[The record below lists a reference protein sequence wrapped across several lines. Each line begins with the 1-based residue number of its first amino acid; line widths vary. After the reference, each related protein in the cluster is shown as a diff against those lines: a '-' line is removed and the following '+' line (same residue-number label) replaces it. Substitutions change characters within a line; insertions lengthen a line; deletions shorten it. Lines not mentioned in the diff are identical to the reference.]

1 MCAMLPAVCCRM
13 LLYAAVR
20 CRILTDADGCRY
32 MPFDGNRWNDNKFV
46 SYAEMLDRIRAEF
59 PDLERIEHADK
70 PNDTS
75 KAW

>member
-1 MCAMLPAVCCRM
+1 M
-13 LLYAAVR
+13 
-20 CRILTDADGCRY
+20 LTDADVCRY

-70 PNDTS
+70 PNDPS